1 MTKTTIHFQ
10 DLKEPAQG
18 KIWQAVQDEL
28 LATGGIEPQQPDE
41 DEAAFNDRLQEAVDH
56 YLNCHNF
63 AQEFCI

>member
-28 LATGGIEPQQPDE
+28 LAR
-41 DEAAFNDRLQEAVDH
+41 AA
-56 YLNCHNF
+56 LNPNSRMKMKRRSMIACRKR
-63 AQEFCI
+63 